1 MTITYFPAALASVH
15 DDLVFTV
22 TDAHTNDPVTYP
34 NYKFIADVYVNGVQV
49 ARLKK
54 APNPI
59 TLVGIFDVSPVV
71 RNYLQAVF
79 APTLN
84 LQSFQLG
91 QSEFYIDLQVKFGE
105 EYGFTS
111 YYNLVTSSMLK
122 VYNNYNRQLFGT
134 ATSLYGKNDNV
145 ITNMPFG
152 QVFLNQDYSFI
163 SYFPTSTSAVTIDIT
178 PDNGSLFSTSITPS
192 TAYFGQILN
201 VTPNVINALSA
212 NKING
217 GTSYYTVNI
226 GGETYRYNIICEAR
240 YDVYEL
246 HWLNQY
252 GGYDSKLFTKVSRK
266 QVPIQR
272 ASFNTLPYT
281 VDGSGN
287 VAYYSGHTYNE
298 TVHNYANQFTEK
310 LVLNSDLLTD
320 SEYEWLYDLL
330 VSPQVYIYMNGY
342 FKSVVITDNNYE
354 VKKRINDNLTNL
366 TITIDLSKQLNS
378 QYR

>member
-22 TDAHTNDPVTYP
+22 TDSHTSDPVTYP
-34 NYKFIADVYVNGVQV
+34 NYKFIADVYVNGVQI

-79 APTLN
+79 APTLA

-105 EYGFTS
+105 EYGFIS
-111 YYNLVTSSMLK
+111 FYNLATSTSQK

-134 ATSLYGKNDNV
+134 ATSLDGKADNV

-163 SYFPTSTSAVTIDIT
+163 SYFPTSTSSVTIDIT

-201 VTPNVINALSA
+201 VTPNIINALSP

-240 YDVYEL
+240 YDVFEL

-266 QVPIQR
+266 QVAIQR

-310 LVLNSDLLTD
+310 LVLNSDFLTD

-354 VKKRINDNLTNL
+354 VKKRINDQLTNL

>member
-1 MTITYFPAALASVH
+1 MTITYFPAALSSVH

-22 TDAHTNDPVTYP
+22 TDAHTSDPVTYP
-34 NYKFIADVYVNGVQV
+34 NYKFIADVYVNGTQI

-59 TLVGIFDVSPVV
+59 SLVGIFDVSPVV

-111 YYNLVTSSMLK
+111 FYNLVTSTSQK

-134 ATSLYGKNDNV
+134 ATSLDGKADNV
-145 ITNMPFG
+145 ITNMPFA

-163 SYFPTSTSAVTIDIT
+163 SYFPTSTGSVTIDIT
-178 PDNGSLFSTSITPS
+178 PDNGSLFSTTITPS

-201 VTPNVINALSA
+201 VTPNVINALSPG
-212 NKING
+212 KING

-240 YDVYEL
+240 YDAMEL

-252 GGYDSKLFTKVSRK
+252 GGYDTKLFTKVSRK

-272 ASFNTLPYT
+272 SSFNTLPYT

-310 LVLNSDLLTD
+310 LVLNSDFLTD
-320 SEYEWLYDLL
+320 SEYTWLYDLL

-354 VKKRINDNLTNL
+354 VKKRINDQLTNL